1 MEERRTVGLA
11 YAKAF
16 AAIGLATLV
25 GWLVGFAIR
34 CASSSR
40 PPGLSTALQL
50 LSTVLI
56 VAATLGYLVD
66 VESWSKNTPAERLSR
81 TLLWVSYVLGAF
93 LFGVSV
99 AW

>member
-1 MEERRTVGLA
+1 MEGRRTVVLA

-25 GWLVGFAIR
+25 GWLAGLAAR
-34 CASSSR
+34 CVWSSR
-40 PPGLSTALQL
+40 PPGLSTVFQL
-50 LSTVLI
+50 LSTVVI

-66 VESWSKNTPAERLSR
+66 VASWSKDTPPERLSR
-81 TLLWVSYVLGAF
+81 ALLWVSYVLGAF
-93 LFGVSV
+93 LFAVSV